1 MGHFKK
7 IIYSD
12 QKCRT
17 LNRYFREKILFFLLL
32 LFPLLCSTKKT
43 QGNAVCA
50 KKSASGST
58 TAFLAFG
65 FPLLCFTN
73 HSIMLFGKKVGTWVH
88 LHQSFLQALCIVAID
103 VGGGRTHSH
112 YSSLKY
118 SPPQLR
124 MMFPSFVLQKMSEHL
139 LN

>member
-1 MGHFKK
+1 MW
-7 IIYSD
+7 D
-12 QKCRT
+12 T
-17 LNRYFREKILFFLLL
+17 LIDILEKFFCFFCFCFSLCFVLLTSHKAMCL
-32 LFPLLCSTKKT
+32 
-43 QGNAVCA
+43 A